1 MGIFEDI
8 KLESQDHPSLTL
20 ASPFNI
26 LWEYDRGPQEKL
38 KGDVH
43 YALQISIVMQGAA
56 EVVFRRLVPR
66 VSERRTLVDHVLGAS
81 CIPSAVPA

>member
-43 YALQISIVMQGAA
+43 YGRGSG
-56 EVVFRRLVPR
+56 R
-66 VSERRTLVDHVLGAS
+66 
-81 CIPSAVPA
+81 

>member
-26 LWEYDRGPQEKL
+26 LWEYDRG
-38 KGDVH
+38 
-43 YALQISIVMQGAA
+43 QIG
-56 EVVFRRLVPR
+56 R
-66 VSERRTLVDHVLGAS
+66 AS
-81 CIPSAVPA
+81 CRERV

>member
-56 EVVFRRLVPR
+56 EVVFGDWSHVFQSGELWWTVCCSR
-66 VSERRTLVDHVLGAS
+66 VIL
-81 CIPSAVPA
+81 

>member
-43 YALQISIVMQGAA
+43 YALQISIVMPPRSYSATGPTCFRAA
-56 EVVFRRLVPR
+56 NSGGPCAGSLTHTVCCSR
-66 VSERRTLVDHVLGAS
+66 VIL
-81 CIPSAVPA
+81 